1 MTTTLDTP
9 FRDPPPHREPPLWVN
24 VSTGRRLAVVVAGG
38 ELDIATAPLLADI
51 VDQLTSAPRYRRLVI
66 DVSAVTFVD
75 LHGLRL
81 LDRLT
86 SATAAQ
92 PAAVEVVPSA
102 AVLRLRRVL
111 FGPSSMAL
119 VDRPVA

>member
-1 MTTTLDTP
+1 
-9 FRDPPPHREPPLWVN
+9 VN
-24 VSTGRRLAVVVAGG
+24 ISRGRRLAVVVAGG
-38 ELDIATAPLLADI
+38 ELDIATAPLLAD
-51 VDQLTSAPRYRRLVI
+51 VVGQLTSIRRYRRVVI
-66 DVSAVTFVD
+66 DVSALTFVD

-86 SATAAQ
+86 SATAPQ
-92 PAAVEVVPSA
+92 AAPVEVVPGA

-111 FGPSSMAL
+111 FGPTSMAL